1 MFKIGTC
8 VLTCIYTH
16 MVLYMHIQTC
26 IYIHTQ
32 CTCINT
38 HICIH
43 MHTYMY
49 TRVYA
54 HVYTDTQQEA
64 HMANLYLHY
73 REARWEN
80 CGMTPCPFPHQSPCC
95 RAETEESRPPHPTDL
110 L

>member
-1 MFKIGTC
+1 
-8 VLTCIYTH
+8 
-16 MVLYMHIQTC
+16 
-26 IYIHTQ
+26 
-32 CTCINT
+32 
-38 HICIH
+38 

-64 HMANLYLHY
+64 HTANLYLHY

-80 CGMTPCPFPHQSPCC
+80 SGMTPCPFPTKALV
-95 RAETEESRPPHPTDL
+95 AEQKQRKEDHHTPTDL